1 MLTTRGPHVSE
12 NERREKNGWLAS
24 KRSIPFFV
32 FLIDVCVRFPFVCFF
47 FFYKNYVKFENDI
60 CFYFFITEYI

>member
-1 MLTTRGPHVSE
+1 VLTTRGPHVSE

-47 FFYKNYVKFENDI
+47 S
-60 CFYFFITEYI
+60 FIKIMLNSKMIFVSIFL